1 MALRLGHNVPMQ
13 PEVSRPWRSSGVQK
27 AWRRLGEPSSTSA
40 LVAWIYA
47 PFGFLVALTLDRVI
61 FGGSPWA
68 WLGIAGLG
76 QLAVLGTMP
85 LLGLLLH
92 RFLPSRA
99 WSLATLITFLLVMIA
114 RGFVM
119 EVTAVFM
126 GLSSTVDWT
135 HLWVSDVIT
144 QAGFLLVIAYRVSVR
159 KEHANRMRML
169 EGERRELA
177 RLDLGLSQKIIELD
191 ERLAIQMGLT
201 VEPRLRDI
209 DSELNSVAAGG
220 DPEHL
225 IMSLQNFVDD
235 DIRPMSRYLSE
246 PVKLPPISAIPA
258 TKDEVEHISLPSTI
272 VFSRMIWPIPAAVIV
287 GLFTFGQVE
296 WLATVLAALIY
307 APLLGVIIWL
317 ILEAVRRLSGERQVR
332 LWWGVL
338 LTIVLNAAVVAIG
351 AGIVIALGSPT
362 PQSALVRSLM
372 GGALMGVLSAA
383 ATVTDVH
390 ENRGEEILRR
400 HIEALSAAINV
411 SKQRLWVVRRRLGYA
426 LHGSLQAAL
435 HVAAMRLSDHRIP
448 NEEVVRSIRADIGA
462 AVSKIKSGANEPCDV
477 IQGCQDLASIWE
489 GTCVVT
495 WEVTPEA
502 TEALSAS
509 PTASECAIE
518 VVVEAVQNS
527 IRHGKATEVCVSIS
541 LTRDRLTVN
550 VLDNGTSKTGV
561 TGLGSRMMDE
571 LCVQWARVPLGSGTQ
586 LSAELMVG

>member
-1 MALRLGHNVPMQ
+1 MALKLGHNVPMQ
-13 PEVSRPWRSSGVQK
+13 PEARAPSRSSGVRK
-27 AWRRLGEPSSTSA
+27 AWRRLGVPSSTSA

-76 QLAVLGTMP
+76 QLVILVALPSLGW
-85 LLGLLLH
+85 LLH
-92 RFLPSRA
+92 RFASIRF
-99 WSLATLITFLLVMIA
+99 WSLGTFFIFLLATGA
-114 RGFVM
+114 RGLVM
-119 EVTAVFM
+119 DLTVTELAV
-126 GLSSTVDWT
+126 SSTVDWT
-135 HLWVSDVIT
+135 HWLVSDVIT
-144 QAGFLLVIAYRVSVR
+144 QTGFLLVIAYRVSVR

-177 RLDLGLSQKIIELD
+177 RLDLGLSQKLIELD
-191 ERLAIQMGLT
+191 DRLAIQMGLT

-209 DSELNSVAAGG
+209 DSELHSVAAGG
-220 DPEHL
+220 DPQHL

-246 PVKLPPISAIPA
+246 PVKLPPITAIPA
-258 TKDEVEHISLPSTI
+258 AKGEVERTSLPPTV
-272 VFSRMIWPIPAAVIV
+272 VFSKMIWPIPAAVIV
-287 GLFTFGQVE
+287 GLFTFGQIE
-296 WLATVLAALIY
+296 WLATLLTAVIY
-307 APLLGVIIWL
+307 TPLLGVIIWL
-317 ILEAVRRLSGERQVR
+317 MLQTARRFAGERQIR

-338 LTIVLNAAVVAIG
+338 LTIVFNAAVVTIG
-351 AGIVIALGSPT
+351 AGIVVALGSPT
-362 PQSALVRSLM
+362 PPSALVRSLI
-372 GGALMGVLSAA
+372 GGALMGVLSGL
-383 ATVTDVH
+383 ATVTSIH
-390 ENRGEEILRR
+390 EIRGEEILRR

-435 HVAAMRLSDHRIP
+435 YVAAMRLSDHRIP
-448 NEEVVRSIRADIGA
+448 NDEVVRSIRADIGA
-462 AVSKIKSGANEPCDV
+462 AVSKIKSGATESSDV
-477 IQGCQDLASIWE
+477 LQACHDLASIWE

-527 IRHGKATEVCVSIS
+527 IRHGKAAEVCVSIT
-541 LTRDRLTVN
+541 LTGDKLTVN

-561 TGLGSRMMDE
+561 AGLGSRMMDE
-571 LCVQWARVPLGSGTQ
+571 LCVHWARVPLGSGTQ

>member
-1 MALRLGHNVPMQ
+1 MSVQ
-13 PEVSRPWRSSGVQK
+13 PEVSRISRSASVSM
-27 AWRRLGEPSSTSA
+27 AWHQLGERSSTSA
-40 LVAWIYA
+40 LVAWVYA
-47 PFGFLVALTLDRVI
+47 PFGFLVALTLDREI
-61 FGGSPWA
+61 FGGSVLV

-76 QLAVLGTMP
+76 QLAVLATMP
-85 LLGLLLH
+85 LLGLLFH
-92 RFLPSRA
+92 RFLPSRF

-119 EVTAVFM
+119 EVAAVRL

-144 QAGFLLVIAYRVSVR
+144 QVGFLVVIAYRVSVR

-177 RLDLGLSQKIIELD
+177 RLDLGLSQKLIELD

-225 IMSLQNFVDD
+225 IMSLQTLVDN
-235 DIRPMSRYLSE
+235 DIRPLSRYLSE
-246 PVKLPPISAIPA
+246 PVKLPPMTAIPA
-258 TKDEVEHISLPSTI
+258 ANGEVERISLPPTV
-272 VFSRMIWPIPAAVIV
+272 VFSKMIWPIPAAMIV

-296 WLATVLAALIY
+296 WLATLLAALIY

-317 ILEAVRRLSGERQVR
+317 ILETARRLSGERQVR

-362 PQSALVRSLM
+362 PPSALVRSLA
-372 GGALMGVLSAA
+372 GGALMGVLSAL
-383 ATVTDVH
+383 ATVTNAH

-400 HIEALSAAINV
+400 DIEALSSAINV
-411 SKQRLWVVRRRLGYA
+411 SRQRLWVVRRRLGYA

-462 AVSKIKSGANEPCDV
+462 AVSKIKSGTAESSDV
-477 IQGCQDLASIWE
+477 LQACRDLASIWE

-502 TEALSAS
+502 TEALTAS

-527 IRHGKATEVCVSIS
+527 IRHGKAAEVCVS
-541 LTRDRLTVN
+541 LTLTGDRLTVN
-550 VLDNGTSKTGV
+550 VLDNGKSIDGV
-561 TGLGSRMMDE
+561 AGLGSRMMDE
-571 LCVQWARVPLGSGTQ
+571 LCVHWARVPLGSGTQ